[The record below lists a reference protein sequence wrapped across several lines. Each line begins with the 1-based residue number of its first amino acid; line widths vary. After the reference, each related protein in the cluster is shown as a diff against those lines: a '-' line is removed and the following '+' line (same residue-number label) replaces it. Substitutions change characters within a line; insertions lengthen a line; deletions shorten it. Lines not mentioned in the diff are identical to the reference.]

1 MCDRAGILSR
11 LRLRQGLTLVELMLA
26 MVILAGGLAGVIRA
40 YMKCLEARQLAQDQS
55 VMVFLAENI
64 MEQAL
69 ASDGLSDVFSRGER
83 TGRFPA
89 PNDQFSWRV
98 RILPSE
104 NEYSDILE
112 VSCFNEKQPVKR
124 NFILTSYVKRK

>member
-55 VMVFLAENI
+55 VMVFLAENM

-69 ASDGLSDVFSRGER
+69 AGDGLSDVFSRGSVPGVSR
-83 TGRFPA
+83 RRMISFPGVSE
-89 PNDQFSWRV
+89 FYRRRMSI
-98 RILPSE
+98 RI
-104 NEYSDILE
+104 
-112 VSCFNEKQPVKR
+112 FWKFPVLMK
-124 NFILTSYVKRK
+124 NSL